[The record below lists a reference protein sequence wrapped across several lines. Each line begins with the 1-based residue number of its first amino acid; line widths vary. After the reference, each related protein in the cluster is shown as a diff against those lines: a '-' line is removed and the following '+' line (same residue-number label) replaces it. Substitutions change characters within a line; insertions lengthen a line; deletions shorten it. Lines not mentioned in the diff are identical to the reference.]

1 MLKLHMMSQLE
12 KLTLHET
19 SSKYTIHQ
27 NQITTWKKEFLDKS
41 EMVFSRE
48 KLEKVDENKEKE
60 LYSKIGDASN
70 NRITYFKIYVVI
82 HVYYNLIA
90 Q

>member
-1 MLKLHMMSQLE
+1 
-12 KLTLHET
+12 
-19 SSKYTIHQ
+19 
-27 NQITTWKKEFLDKS
+27 
-41 EMVFSRE
+41 MVFSRE